1 MQKIEEDTTGSLEGD
16 QKLLPSS
23 ASAPTITRKAHLKT
37 TILTVAIT
45 AIFVLLLSLGLVAG
59 GFLIGRSSNTAN
71 KNLETQRQTVVQE
84 GDVIANVSQKVGKSV
99 VSIVTNQQQS
109 TSDGLTQYLGGS
121 QTTQA
126 AGTGLIIDSS
136 GLILTNKHVVPDGT
150 TNIEV
155 VTSDGTTYDNVQ
167 IIGRD
172 PLNDLAILRVT
183 NAKNFTAATLGDSDS
198 VKTGEKVIA
207 IGNALGQ
214 FQNTVTSGIISG
226 MGRPISAG
234 DETGTSSEQLTD
246 LFQTDAAINPGN
258 SGGPLV
264 DFNGDVIGLN
274 TAVAQDAQNIGFSI
288 PINEAKGVIESVKA
302 TGKISRPYIGV
313 HYISLTPDVAKQLN
327 LSVSKGAYVSTDSGS
342 VVSGSPAQKSGIEP
356 GDIIIKVNDVELG
369 TTTSLSGAISRFK
382 VGDAVTLTVL
392 RNNKQITIKL
402 VLAEAPTQ

>member
-302 TGKISRPYIGV
+302 IGKISRPYIGV